1 MVGFEI
7 DIKSGVDHTRYWL
20 RRGDEGRRR
29 VKDDSGGRFKNKWV
43 RNAGFSDGDARVL
56 LYS

>member
-7 DIKSGVDHTRYWL
+7 DIKSGVDHSCSWL
-20 RRGDEGRRR
+20 RRGDEERRR

-43 RNAGFSDGDARVL
+43 RNAGFRDGDARVL